1 MTSEQRNALT
11 TPIKLALGAALGIV
25 GSVVM
30 FTWSASAAW
39 SQTTQKVEDVSQ
51 RVTKLETSD
60 AAQNGQYIGL
70 REAIVTLNVQMKNLT
85 DAVQTVGKDVKD
97 IRTAVK

>member
-30 FTWSASAAW
+30 FTWSASAACLAGLI
-39 SQTTQKVEDVSQ
+39 Q
-51 RVTKLETSD
+51 RVKAGAIPAGSVIAATMTGHGLKDPDTAIKTAGFEPIIVPPTKE
-60 AAQNGQYIGL
+60 AVMKVIGL
-70 REAIVTLNVQMKNLT
+70 
-85 DAVQTVGKDVKD
+85 
-97 IRTAVK
+97 